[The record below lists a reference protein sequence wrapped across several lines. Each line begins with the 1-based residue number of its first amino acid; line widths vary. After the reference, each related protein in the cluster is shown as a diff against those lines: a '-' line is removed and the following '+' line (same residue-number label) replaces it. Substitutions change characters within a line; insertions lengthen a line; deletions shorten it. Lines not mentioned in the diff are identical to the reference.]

1 MFNEEKAERLALI
14 MYQEDL
20 ERYNSGK
27 PLLYSD
33 METFLAEKEEREK
46 ENNNWQIKKYTL

>member
-46 ENNNWQIKKYTL
+46 ENNN